1 MKAIKPILWH
11 QGLFLQPQHFQYN
24 DSYIQSL
31 LNPLMTY
38 LQPYMWGVCN
48 ISIGEAV
55 LNNQIFEIEE
65 GQFIFQDGTWVT
77 FPGNAFIQSRSFKDH
92 WKESDKPLKV
102 YLGLHKWNHA
112 GENVTILKN
121 SDETISNES
130 RYIADINPEEIKDM
144 YQKSAPAQIKFMNY
158 DLKIFWESE
167 MEGLSDYHLIPIA
180 ELENDGKDFKLSRD
194 YIPPSISI
202 SSSNILYRQIKTIKE
217 QVTTRCRVLSEYKI
231 GKITQA
237 TDLEASYIVSFLS
250 LMSLNRHLPA
260 LHQVTEVPV
269 FHPYNAYCI
278 IRQLIGELSSY
289 TDRVDAMGRL
299 RDGTELL
306 SEYNHENL
314 GRSFSEAMLL
324 ISELLEALSLAAE
337 NIINLIREN
346 DYFSAEIPS
355 NMFEA
360 RNAFY
365 LIVKTSRNLDDMEAM
380 INNVAKISSAEQMP
394 TLIKRALPGVRIE
407 KMDTPPPGL
416 PRRPDVMIFRFDRS
430 NTSWMEIQKDCNIC
444 MCWSEAPED
453 VTAEIAIIKRG

>member
-11 QGLFLQPQHFQYN
+11 QGLFLQPQHFQYH
-24 DSYIQSL
+24 DFYIQSL
-31 LNPLMTY
+31 LNPLMSY
-38 LQPYMWGVCN
+38 IQPHLWGVCN
-48 ISIGEAV
+48 LSISEAV

-65 GQFIFQDGTWVT
+65 GQFIFQDGTWVS
-77 FPGNAFIQSRSFKDH
+77 FPGNAVIQSRSFKDY
-92 WKESDKPLKV
+92 WKEPEKSLRV
-102 YLGLHKWNHA
+102 YLGLHKWNHS
-112 GENVTILKN
+112 GENVTISKN
-121 SDETISNES
+121 PDETAPAGSRFIS
-130 RYIADINPEEIKDM
+130 DINPEEIKDM

-158 DLKIFWESE
+158 DLKIFWEPE
-167 MEGLSDYHLIPIA
+167 LDGLSDYYLIPIA
-180 ELENDGKDFKLSRD
+180 ELEYDGKNFKLLRD

-202 SSSNILYRQIKTIKE
+202 SSSDILYRMIKTIKE

-237 TDLEASYIVSFLS
+237 IDLEVSYIVSFLS

-260 LHQVTEVPV
+260 LHQMTEVPA

-278 IRQLIGELSSY
+278 ICQLIGELSSY

-299 RDGTELL
+299 RDGSQLL
-306 SEYNHENL
+306 PEYDHENL
-314 GRSFSEAMLL
+314 GGCFSEAQLL

-337 NIINLIREN
+337 NIINLVREN

-355 NMFEA
+355 GMFEA

-365 LIVKTSRNLDDMEAM
+365 LLVKTSRNLNDMETL

-394 TLIKRALPGVRIE
+394 TLVKRALPGVRIE
-407 KMDTPPPGL
+407 KMDAPPPGL
-416 PRRPDVMIFRFDRS
+416 PRRPDVLIFRLDRTS
-430 NTSWMEIQKDCNIC
+430 SSWMEIQKDCNIC

-453 VTAEIAIIKRG
+453 ITAEIAIIKRG